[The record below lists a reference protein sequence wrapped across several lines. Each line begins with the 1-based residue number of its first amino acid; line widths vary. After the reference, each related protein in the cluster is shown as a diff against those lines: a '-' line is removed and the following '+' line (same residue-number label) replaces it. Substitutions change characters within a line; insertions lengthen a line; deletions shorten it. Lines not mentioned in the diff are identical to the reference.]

1 MVQVK
6 KEIKK
11 DDQYMK
17 ELKEAIIQSILNNEV
32 P

>member
-11 DDQYMK
+11 NNQYMK

>member
-11 DDQYMK
+11 NDQYKK
-17 ELKEAIIQSILNNEV
+17 ELKEAIIQYILNNEV

>member
-11 DDQYMK
+11 DDQYTK

>member
-11 DDQYMK
+11 NDQYTK

>member
-11 DDQYMK
+11 DEQYTK

>member
-1 MVQVK
+1 MAQLK
-6 KEIKK
+6 KEIKEN
-11 DDQYMK
+11 DSYAK

>member
-11 DDQYMK
+11 NDQYMK

>member
-1 MVQVK
+1 MAQVK

-11 DDQYMK
+11 NDPYAK
-17 ELKEAIIQSILNNEV
+17 ELKKAIIQSILNNEV

>member
-11 DDQYMK
+11 DEYYAK

>member
-11 DDQYMK
+11 NDQYKK